1 MAGKETPQRES
12 AKGGANEVLGI
23 CLVALAVLFLLALF
37 SYDKGDLSF
46 NGTEVND
53 PRHNLVGIL
62 GAWLAQGCFLAFGVS
77 AYLLPPLTLV
87 ISLGFL
93 SNKLEGFRKRW
104 PWALTLILA
113 ASAGLSLYPTLL
125 SGLAARLNTVDGG
138 GYIGMLLNKAIFQHL
153 GTAGATVILLA
164 VYLVSLLYIT
174 NFHLKDI
181 VREVWQRWKLRGIDR
196 KQPLAEA
203 EVEISKKEH
212 ELEKRVV
219 ELQHQLEKA
228 HAGAEVA
235 HEDPRIIDL
244 SQPGSRQSGQ
254 ADGGEVLDESLD
266 EQDGKAK
273 RQLAAIMFT
282 DIAGYSRMAN
292 HDEKAALKLIKKQRR
307 LLKPIVKK
315 FEGEWLKEIGDGLL
329 LSFGSSI
336 NAVDCAIAIQEKLR
350 GEPHLDLRIGI
361 HQGDIVRDGKDILG
375 DGVNI
380 ASRIEPYAP
389 IGGVAVSEKI
399 QQDLISQPEYDVQLL
414 GEFAL
419 EGVDQRVEIY
429 TLNFGEEELEETQ
442 IIETEDLK
450 HEETVLLL
458 GSDENREEEFP
469 EGSASVEDVL
479 GISDSETEEGT
490 ESSVHIAAAV
500 SSTGPLRQPKTR
512 KTKATRVDRG
522 PLIENYNLPPANF
535 LQAPEY
541 DAVPVDSTEELK
553 HQAITIQKTLQ
564 QFGVEVALGD
574 ITKGPTIT
582 RFELHPAAGVKME
595 KVTAYASNIT
605 AALEAE
611 RINILAPVPGKST
624 VGVEVPNRV
633 KTKVIMR
640 DLLESD
646 EWKKSKA
653 KIPVALGKDV
663 YGKPMIADL
672 AEMPHLLIAGAT
684 GAGKSVCM
692 NSIIASLLYKFS
704 PDEMRLVMIDP
715 KVVELQMYNKLPHLV
730 VPVVTDPKKV
740 ILALRWVV
748 QEMEKRYKIFAQEN
762 VKNIHAFNRRA
773 PNKPKTEAEPE
784 LPLFDGNKE
793 RLEVGSEGF
802 AVEVDEEIAVPREE
816 ELEIPDKLSYIV
828 VVIDELADLML
839 TAPADV
845 ENAIARITQMAR
857 AAGIHCIVATQRPSV
872 KVITGVIKA
881 NIPSRIAFQVASK
894 IDSRVILDEMGAE
907 KLLGKGDMLYQ
918 PPGAPKPI
926 RAQGP
931 LVEDHEIQQIV
942 DFIAEQGK
950 PSYELEIHKQLSK
963 PIAVIDAAPSDEEEE
978 LIQQCIAVIR
988 SEQKA
993 SVSKLQRRLRLGY
1006 NRAARLM
1013 DELEDRGIVG
1023 PAQGNEPR
1031 EILIDLDGT
1040 GADGRGQVMHSA
1052 V

>member
-1 MAGKETPQRES
+1 M
-12 AKGGANEVLGI
+12 
-23 CLVALAVLFLLALF
+23 
-37 SYDKGDLSF
+37 
-46 NGTEVND
+46 
-53 PRHNLVGIL
+53 
-62 GAWLAQGCFLAFGVS
+62 
-77 AYLLPPLTLV
+77 
-87 ISLGFL
+87 
-93 SNKLEGFRKRW
+93 
-104 PWALTLILA
+104 
-113 ASAGLSLYPTLL
+113 
-125 SGLAARLNTVDGG
+125 
-138 GYIGMLLNKAIFQHL
+138 
-153 GTAGATVILLA
+153 
-164 VYLVSLLYIT
+164 
-174 NFHLKDI
+174 
-181 VREVWQRWKLRGIDR
+181 
-196 KQPLAEA
+196 
-203 EVEISKKEH
+203 
-212 ELEKRVV
+212 
-219 ELQHQLEKA
+219 
-228 HAGAEVA
+228 
-235 HEDPRIIDL
+235 
-244 SQPGSRQSGQ
+244 
-254 ADGGEVLDESLD
+254 
-266 EQDGKAK
+266 
-273 RQLAAIMFT
+273 
-282 DIAGYSRMAN
+282 
-292 HDEKAALKLIKKQRR
+292 
-307 LLKPIVKK
+307 
-315 FEGEWLKEIGDGLL
+315 
-329 LSFGSSI
+329 
-336 NAVDCAIAIQEKLR
+336 
-350 GEPHLDLRIGI
+350 
-361 HQGDIVRDGKDILG
+361 
-375 DGVNI
+375 
-380 ASRIEPYAP
+380 
-389 IGGVAVSEKI
+389 
-399 QQDLISQPEYDVQLL
+399 
-414 GEFAL
+414 
-419 EGVDQRVEIY
+419 
-429 TLNFGEEELEETQ
+429 
-442 IIETEDLK
+442 
-450 HEETVLLL
+450 
-458 GSDENREEEFP
+458 
-469 EGSASVEDVL
+469 
-479 GISDSETEEGT
+479 
-490 ESSVHIAAAV
+490 
-500 SSTGPLRQPKTR
+500 
-512 KTKATRVDRG
+512 
-522 PLIENYNLPPANF
+522 
-535 LQAPEY
+535 
-541 DAVPVDSTEELK
+541 
-553 HQAITIQKTLQ
+553 
-564 QFGVEVALGD
+564 EVALGD

-762 VKNIHAFNRRA
+762 VKNINAFNRRA